1 MAIATDWFS
10 LSHFSFKMSETKQL
24 RRAVTDLLNICCFL
38 LATWN
43 NNEVSNIQSACTLQS
58 MMKIPKMKRSVEVEM
73 KHKIR
78 NLGNF
83 EIKFQ
88 DIIVG

>member
-1 MAIATDWFS
+1 
-10 LSHFSFKMSETKQL
+10 
-24 RRAVTDLLNICCFL
+24 
-38 LATWN
+38 
-43 NNEVSNIQSACTLQS
+43 